1 MSERVDTDDLLEA
14 TDLDVHFVA
23 IVWKGDGRPRVQLG
37 GCNEFEASG
46 LLRAAILR
54 LDDECADRVDLEID
68 PDGDSDDPDLED
80 EDDEDE
86 EPA

>member
-23 IVWKGDGRPRVQLG
+23 IVWKGDGRPKVQLG

-46 LLRAAILR
+46 LLRAAVLR
-54 LDDECADRVDLEID
+54 LDDENCERVDLECD
-68 PDGDSDDPDLED
+68 PDPDDADLED

-86 EPA
+86 DA